1 MAEMEVIMRKISKG
15 FALFYAVVIIIISA
29 VPAKAESYYTN
40 SQGVEL
46 SQAEYDKLT
55 SAFDAEIVGLMKEET
70 IKQALE
76 DDLEPKIAV
85 SVYQIVFEKI
95 DADGNVDT
103 VTNTISKKM
112 ADKMLASSGDE
123 AMPHVSTPSAEYNTA
138 MKKITMYYT
147 NAGYNTTWFTIKN
160 EWKKLPTIRSYDVIA
175 VRPSRDCIIANEDI
189 GKAAFEAHQVHD
201 GTDISYSWN
210 GEHVNYRSG
219 LGNGQGGVGVSM
231 NLSNTAQS
239 SLSNLLT
246 VRFTNYNSDILS
258 VFGTYQHAVENVTLK
273 QSTDY
278 VFHGRGL
285 GAVVKYNSDSIA
297 NKYDNTEGLH
307 VTWDAAY

>member
-1 MAEMEVIMRKISKG
+1 MRKISRG
-15 FALFYAVVIIIISA
+15 LALFYAAVVTIAISS
-29 VPAKAESYYTN
+29 VPAKAESYYIN

-55 SAFDAEIVGLMKEET
+55 SAFDKEIVGLMSEET

-76 DDLEPKIAV
+76 DDLEPGMAV
-85 SVYQIVFEKI
+85 SIYQIVYEKI

-103 VTNTISKKM
+103 VTNTIPKKI
-112 ADKMLASSGDE
+112 ADKILASSENG
-123 AMPHVSTPSAEYNTA
+123 AMPYVSTPSAEHNTA

-175 VRPSRDCIIANEDI
+175 VRPSRDCVIANEDI
-189 GKAAFEAHQVHD
+189 GKVAFDAHQVHD

-210 GEHVNYRSG
+210 GDHVMYKSG

-231 NLSNTAQS
+231 NLSDTAQDS
-239 SLSNLLT
+239 ISNMLT
-246 VRFTNYNSDILS
+246 VRFTNYNSSILS

-273 QSTDY
+273 QSKDY
-278 VFHGRGL
+278 TFHAGGL
-285 GAVVKYNSDSIA
+285 GAVIKYNSDSIA